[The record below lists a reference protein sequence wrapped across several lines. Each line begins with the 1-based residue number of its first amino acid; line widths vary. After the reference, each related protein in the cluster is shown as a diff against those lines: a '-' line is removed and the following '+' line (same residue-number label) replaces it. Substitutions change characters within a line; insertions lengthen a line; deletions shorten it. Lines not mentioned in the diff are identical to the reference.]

1 MTEIITYRLSATGIW
16 QYEFCRDGE
25 TVGSVASVVSLRE
38 PARIE
43 GRDISWYSRFDMDTD
58 VVPGVSRKVKD
69 NYTGEEV
76 YRIVWWKPD
85 LYEVRTWQKSIQV
98 EIRNGNYLF
107 GVPMMPVT
115 AMTERVSGESRLVR
129 GLEAEKWFR
138 TVFYDPLI
146 SLPKFF
152 EVNAAIPFI
161 FCGAVRKIAQN
172 HVNAFVRKHF
182 HDFDAVTPVKSV
194 LH

>member
-69 NYTGEEV
+69 NYTGEAV
-76 YRIVWWKPD
+76 YRIVCGS
-85 LYEVRTWQKSIQV
+85 RIFMKSGRG
-98 EIRNGNYLF
+98 RNPF
-107 GVPMMPVT
+107 RWRSE
-115 AMTERVSGESRLVR
+115 TETISS
-129 GLEAEKWFR
+129 AFR
-138 TVFYDPLI
+138 
-146 SLPKFF
+146 
-152 EVNAAIPFI
+152 
-161 FCGAVRKIAQN
+161 
-172 HVNAFVRKHF
+172 
-182 HDFDAVTPVKSV
+182 
-194 LH
+194 

>member
-16 QYEFCRDGE
+16 QYEFCLDGE

-76 YRIVWWKPD
+76 YRIIWWKPD
-85 LYEVRTWQKSIQV
+85 LYEVRMRQKSIQV

-107 GVPMMPVT
+107 GIPMMPVT
-115 AMTERVSGESRLVR
+115 AMTERIA
-129 GLEAEKWFR
+129 EAEWI
-138 TVFYDPLI
+138 P
-146 SLPKFF
+146 PKNVSVEPYFKTTFF
-152 EVNAAIPFI
+152 EDVNEAYLMM
-161 FCGAVRKIAQN
+161 
-172 HVNAFVRKHF
+172 
-182 HDFDAVTPVKSV
+182 V
-194 LH
+194 LSFPALRFY